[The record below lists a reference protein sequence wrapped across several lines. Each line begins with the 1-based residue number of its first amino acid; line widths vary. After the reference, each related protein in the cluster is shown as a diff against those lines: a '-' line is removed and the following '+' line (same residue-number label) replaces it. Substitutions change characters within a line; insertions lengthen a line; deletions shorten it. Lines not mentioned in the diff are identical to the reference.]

1 MYQEVDAFL
10 TEQLR
15 QPYPVTNWQNWP
27 TLYSFCQSLATI
39 ASRRGYSFYIGEKR
53 YGMNDQKEQIAP
65 VHRYCHPGPSLS
77 TLDEKK
83 AEPMVTSGVHLE
95 NVALL
100 LHILQTLDGIPC
112 YQNNSVLK
120 FLGIMHY
127 DGMPLNIGTFPRPK
141 GKTVV
146 FDGITPPISLN
157 QMVGLQR
164 DGAGSLKKYIS
175 EHCEWISEVNEYD
188 ITDASG
194 SFYINAYTEYAT
206 MKGTANKVKEAVST
220 VRNSIEVCQQCIKE
234 HRQVECTFTTF
245 KEACNRCKTL
255 QSHGQDVKCTSFKVL
270 HVSSDQ
276 ASAQRKAHSELNQ
289 VTPKA
294 IDDVGYVQYGFGMLH
309 FCKNAISSA
318 RNYRLTDMSDTFTI
332 SMLTAI
338 WASTSEESAKM
349 KEVVPAAVF
358 SFKDRHSDELCYQTV
373 SKSLEDIVHAT
384 RHVLVTLVPEQYR
397 TFTMEAK
404 THSLLGRPLYVTTN
418 SNGDF
423 LWTGIVHNIF

>member
-206 MKGTANKVKEAVST
+206 TKGTANKVKEAVST

-270 HVSSDQ
+270 HCLFRSSISTTESPFRIKPSNTKSDRRCWLRAIRFWYAAFLQ
-276 ASAQRKAHSELNQ
+276 ECHIIRKELQ
-289 VTPKA
+289 V
-294 IDDVGYVQYGFGMLH
+294 
-309 FCKNAISSA
+309 
-318 RNYRLTDMSDTFTI
+318 
-332 SMLTAI
+332 
-338 WASTSEESAKM
+338 
-349 KEVVPAAVF
+349 
-358 SFKDRHSDELCYQTV
+358 DRHVRHIYYIYANCNLGINIRGKCENERSCT
-373 SKSLEDIVHAT
+373 SCSLFI
-384 RHVLVTLVPEQYR
+384 Q
-397 TFTMEAK
+397 
-404 THSLLGRPLYVTTN
+404 G
-418 SNGDF
+418 
-423 LWTGIVHNIF
+423 